1 MSDRKKRE
9 FRDYINDIIE
19 AAHNIQEFVRDLDY
33 DHFFHDK
40 KTTYAVVRGLEIIGK
55 AAKGITNDFCREH
68 HELPWK
74 SMMGMRDRL
83 IHGYFDVNL

>member
-19 AAHNIQEFVRDLDY
+19 ATHNIQEFVRDLDY

-40 KTTYAVVRGLEIIGK
+40 KTTYACMSS
-55 AAKGITNDFCREH
+55 ND
-68 HELPWK
+68 
-74 SMMGMRDRL
+74 SDTRL
-83 IHGYFDVNL
+83 SDGFASPCYS